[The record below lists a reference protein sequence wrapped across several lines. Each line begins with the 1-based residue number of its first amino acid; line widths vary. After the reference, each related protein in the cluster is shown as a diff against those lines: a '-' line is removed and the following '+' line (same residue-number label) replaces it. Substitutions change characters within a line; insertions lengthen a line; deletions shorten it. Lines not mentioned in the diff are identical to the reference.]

1 MHKSYTSILLM
12 ILSVTRFRSIQTGPN
27 NAICLFESTSIKSTQ
42 KKLIQQIER
51 DYIIIDNI
59 YIDDAYEDEVHRM
72 L

>member
-12 ILSVTRFRSIQTGPN
+12 ILSVTRFIQTGPN

>member
-1 MHKSYTSILLM
+1 M
-12 ILSVTRFRSIQTGPN
+12 ILSVTRFMTIPRLIYCSIFRR
-27 NAICLFESTSIKSTQ
+27 ALMTQ
-42 KKLIQQIER
+42 FVYLKVQVSKVHKKKLIQQIER

>member
-1 MHKSYTSILLM
+1 M
-12 ILSVTRFRSIQTGPN
+12 ILSVTRLTGPN

-59 YIDDAYEDEVHRM
+59 LIDDAYEEEVHGM